1 MAAGEAITVMD
12 AEILTSLESCPRKA
26 LWQSQW
32 EPRKL
37 KPTEMVYRALKVA
50 LLETEREDV
59 GELAGETVM
68 TLAAERGLDSPH
80 FLRYEICLHHASI
93 ADILAAHLRP
103 MGSSAWRIPPDLE
116 NWQSRCYMSPGG
128 AELRRVILVRDWDD
142 YRLAAEYHSWRT
154 LGEMV
159 AYELPMTFYVM
170 VLGQSKNDKRYSAW
184 TQGLMHPR
192 NMGLRFRKRDKHQ
205 KEFVDSW
212 QKVWREDRAEITREK
227 WLESMAKDG
236 VLKELAFTRE
246 IQLPAPEK
254 LKEIRADLKAQE
266 REFGRIKGTPPR
278 RYGVCDWP
286 IPCQFNHNCWGE
298 KTTEPNEKRFVRLSP
313 PSPPA
318 V

>member
-1 MAAGEAITVMD
+1 
-12 AEILTSLESCPRKA
+12 
-26 LWQSQW
+26 
-32 EPRKL
+32 
-37 KPTEMVYRALKVA
+37 
-50 LLETEREDV
+50 
-59 GELAGETVM
+59 
-68 TLAAERGLDSPH
+68 
-80 FLRYEICLHHASI
+80 
-93 ADILAAHLRP
+93 
-103 MGSSAWRIPPDLE
+103 
-116 NWQSRCYMSPGG
+116 
-128 AELRRVILVRDWDD
+128 
-142 YRLAAEYHSWRT
+142 
-154 LGEMV
+154 
-159 AYELPMTFYVM
+159 M

-254 LKEIRADLKAQE
+254 LKEIRADLKSQE